1 MADPFSKLFDDY
13 PLMQG
18 DVKPVVA
25 SAVSQTAPSSNNS
38 LASAA
43 SLFALPSTPASKNPS
58 KIRRL
63 PREIIKKGTYGPE
76 YEKWREE
83 QDRLEEEE
91 RLRALAPPS
100 VAAPSSEQNK
110 GNSNVVVV
118 KESAPRPKKPVSGN
132 KIKIELVERGVPKK
146 QWFLIK
152 WMVEEGSSQE
162 NDAVVLFEEDLKQSN
177 EV

>member
-18 DVKPVVA
+18 DVKPLAPVA
-25 SAVSQTAPSSNNS
+25 SQSSSGPPINS

-43 SLFALPSTPASKNPS
+43 SLFALPASTPVKATENK

-91 RLRALAPPS
+91 RQRALNPPPVTAVASPTS
-100 VAAPSSEQNK
+100 VSAVVPVAPSKQ
-110 GNSNVVVV
+110 VL
-118 KESAPRPKKPVSGN
+118 
-132 KIKIELVERGVPKK
+132 LVIVRSCGG
-146 QWFLIK
+146 W
-152 WMVEEGSSQE
+152 
-162 NDAVVLFEEDLKQSN
+162 
-177 EV
+177 